1 MTPAVST
8 SRLSKIYSRAFSKR
22 KIHALQD
29 LTLEIESGEIFGLL
43 GPNGAG
49 KTTLLKLL
57 LGIAHP
63 TSGQASLFGNSISLP
78 NSRVSIGFLPENH
91 RFPPFLTAAQSLRVY
106 GRLSNLDRSDI
117 SYRTDQLLEQ
127 VGLRE
132 WTNVR
137 ISEYSKGMMQRLG
150 LAQALLGSPDLL
162 LLDEPTD
169 GVDPLGRRHIRDL
182 LLSLRHEGMTIF
194 LNSHLL
200 SEVELVCT
208 RVAILHKGC
217 LVKSGS
223 IKELTGQ
230 TNQYRFLF
238 SAKDREKLSAAFP
251 DRPLLPAI
259 ESDERL
265 VIEIKAETPLVLNAE
280 IDVFR
285 AKELDILGIVP
296 DYRSLESRFMEIIE
310 TLGGEDL

>member
-1 MTPAVST
+1 
-8 SRLSKIYSRAFSKR
+8 
-22 KIHALQD
+22 
-29 LTLEIESGEIFGLL
+29 
-43 GPNGAG
+43 
-49 KTTLLKLL
+49 
-57 LGIAHP
+57 
-63 TSGQASLFGNSISLP
+63 
-78 NSRVSIGFLPENH
+78 
-91 RFPPFLTAAQSLRVY
+91 
-106 GRLSNLDRSDI
+106 
-117 SYRTDQLLEQ
+117 
-127 VGLRE
+127 
-132 WTNVR
+132 
-137 ISEYSKGMMQRLG
+137 MMQRLG

-238 SAKDREKLSAAFP
+238 SATDREKLSAAFP